1 MTEEEK
7 VAMMKK
13 MDDAAVEADKELR
26 YMAHKDSIPLARW
39 FMKHYTG
46 AGHKRL
52 GRALVAFA
60 KETKDLRPE
69 QFGPADEGVKP
80 PQIKKGK

>member
-1 MTEEEK
+1 MEEADK

-13 MDDAAVEADKELR
+13 MDDAAIEADKELR
-26 YMAHKDSIPLARW
+26 GMAHKDSIPLARW

-69 QFGPADEGVKP
+69 QFGPADSSIITQAP
-80 PQIKKGK
+80 KKGK